1 MVTTPSYPEAF
12 VLPQYISLHLLLL
25 IYCQILKK
33 TQTQQKDNILSLRVQ
48 TSPWMGLH
56 ILKGMGSHPKRQKV
70 LESGVHKGK
79 HWQKEGGTSFA
90 LCIGQTSWLQFFM
103 QNPCCRNTLPL
114 LVWYS
119 SQEKTAPL
127 TETCISHCLLPH
139 SALKSIKTAP
149 DWFFSPVQHMKSVW
163 DSLAGWFK

>member
-149 DWFFSPVQHMKSVW
+149 DWFFFSCSAHEV
-163 DSLAGWFK
+163 SLRLTCRMV